1 MLPRY
6 GCLPMH
12 AHNSVSHQC
21 CSVLSSVI
29 PCRNDR
35 GMPDRSTLDQQMGF
49 AAENVVGQGCG
60 HRPLIGLIDDEPD
73 LVAMSRTYLER
84 DGFRV
89 VGALDIKSGLAAARR
104 EPMDLIVLDLGLPD
118 DSGLDLLRTVRSTSN
133 VPIIIVTGRSEETD
147 RVIGL
152 ELGADDYLVK
162 PFSQRELAARIRA
175 VLRRARPQHASPII
189 RLGALLIDTA
199 ARQISAARTPIA
211 LTPLEY
217 TLLAFLAAS
226 PGQTFSP
233 QQLLEHVWDSSGEW
247 QTPSTVAEH
256 IYRVRRKLLAHNVT
270 VPHITTVRGFGYRL
284 DP

>member
-1 MLPRY
+1 
-6 GCLPMH
+6 
-12 AHNSVSHQC
+12 
-21 CSVLSSVI
+21 
-29 PCRNDR
+29 
-35 GMPDRSTLDQQMGF
+35 MPDRSTLDQQMGF
-49 AAENVVGQGCG
+49 AAENAVGKGSG
-60 HRPLIGLIDDEPD
+60 HRPLIGLVDDEPD

-89 VGALDIKSGLAAARR
+89 VGALDVKSGLAAARR

-118 DSGLDLLRTVRSTSN
+118 GSGLDLLRTLRSISD
-133 VPIIIVTGRSEETD
+133 VPVIIVTGRSEETD
-147 RVIGL
+147 RVVGL

-175 VLRRARPQHASPII
+175 VLRRARPEHSPSTI

-199 ARQISAARTPIA
+199 ARQISAATTPIA

-270 VPHITTVRGFGYRL
+270 VPRITTVRGFGYRL

>member
-1 MLPRY
+1 
-6 GCLPMH
+6 
-12 AHNSVSHQC
+12 
-21 CSVLSSVI
+21 
-29 PCRNDR
+29 
-35 GMPDRSTLDQQMGF
+35 MPDRSTLDQQMGF
-49 AAENVVGQGCG
+49 AAENAIGKGCG
-60 HRPLIGLIDDEPD
+60 HRPLIGLVDDEPD

-89 VGALDIKSGLAAARR
+89 VGALDVKSGLAAARR

-118 DSGLDLLRTVRSTSN
+118 GSGLDLLRTLRSISD
-133 VPIIIVTGRSEETD
+133 VPVIIVTGRSEETD
-147 RVIGL
+147 RVVGL

-175 VLRRARPQHASPII
+175 VLRRARPEHPPSTI

-199 ARQISAARTPIA
+199 ARQISAATTPIA

-270 VPHITTVRGFGYRL
+270 VPRITTVRGFGYRL